1 MNSVSVRLD
10 IPSSELS
17 FLKKIAKGMGWKY
30 SNIDVDDR
38 LYDAES
44 GLYLNDETMQTVRE
58 IENGTAEL
66 HYAKD
71 VEDLIVQCLK

>member
-1 MNSVSVRLD
+1 MNSVSIRLD
-10 IPSSELS
+10 IPSSELP

-66 HYAKD
+66 YYAKN
-71 VEDLIVQCLK
+71 VEDLIAQCLK